1 MLVCE
6 PKYQRRGAG
15 RVLPGWGVKLA
26 DELVLETYLEAS
38 SQGHHLYESAGFED
52 VGTLDLDMDKY
63 GGHGI
68 HQHFVMRK
76 DPSSV
81 ANPRH

>member
-15 RVLPGWGVKLA
+15 RVLLGWGLKLA
-26 DELVLETYLEAS
+26 DELVLEAYLEAS
-38 SQGHHLYESAGFED
+38 PQGHHLYESAGFED
-52 VGTLDLDMDKY
+52 VGTLDLDMSKY

-76 DPSSV
+76 DPSSL

>member
-15 RVLPGWGVKLA
+15 RLLLGWGLELA
-26 DELVLETYLEAS
+26 DELLLEVYLEAS
-38 SQGHHLYESAGFED
+38 PQGHHLYESAGFED
-52 VGTLDLDMDKY
+52 VGTLDFDMSKY

-68 HQHFVMRK
+68 HQHFVMTR
-76 DPSSV
+76 DPSSL

>member
-15 RVLPGWGVKLA
+15 RLLLSWGLKLA
-26 DELVLETYLEAS
+26 DTLILEAYLEAS
-38 SQGHHLYESAGFED
+38 AEGHHLYDSAGFKD
-52 VGTLDLDMDKY
+52 VGTMDLNMSKY

-68 HQHFVMRK
+68 HRHFIMIRE
-76 DPSSV
+76 PRSL
-81 ANPRH
+81 ANPRC

>member
-15 RVLPGWGVKLA
+15 RLLLGCGLKLA
-26 DELVLETYLEAS
+26 DELVLEAYLEAS
-38 SQGHHLYESAGFED
+38 PQGHHLYESAGFED
-52 VGTLDLDMDKY
+52 VGTLDLDMSKY

-76 DPSSV
+76 DPSSL